1 MVPDKSQAIAWTLIA
16 IGIVTG
22 PILFAT
28 PLPIGPDWATDTI
41 AFFFSGIGY
50 TMVGVKMLAMD
61 RKATQQQVS
70 LSATTE

>member
-41 AFFFSGIGY
+41 AFFFID
-50 TMVGVKMLAMD
+50 V
-61 RKATQQQVS
+61 
-70 LSATTE
+70 